1 LFDTIAPETAGDP
14 MSAKKWIRSSLRH
27 LHARLK
33 QLGHTASRPTLRR
46 LLHDAKFTLKA
57 NAKRDVG
64 KQHPH
69 RNAQFVHIADQ
80 RTRFREAG
88 LPIISIDTKKKELIG
103 NFKNHGR
110 TWCQEAEQVLIHDF
124 AEDDTIRAVPYG
136 IYDLTYNRGF
146 VSVGTSAD
154 TPEFAVDVIATWW
167 ETHGQAT
174 YPGAKQLLIL
184 ADSGGSNGC
193 HPRAWKLFVQK
204 RLSDRFGL
212 EVTICHYPA
221 GCSKWN
227 PIEYRLFSP
236 ISINWAG
243 QPLRSLEIMLGC
255 LKATTTCKGLRV
267 EAIVVDRKYLI
278 GQTAT
283 DPEMAALHLQRHEVC
298 PRWNYT
304 FQPRMA
310 EA

>member
-1 LFDTIAPETAGDP
+1 
-14 MSAKKWIRSSLRH
+14 MSTKKWLRSSLRN
-27 LHARLK
+27 
-33 QLGHTASRPTLRR
+33 LRSWLTDEGYTTSLSTVWR
-46 LLHDAKFTLKA
+46 LLKKAKYTLKA
-57 NAKRDVG
+57 NAKRDAG

-69 RNAQFVHIADQ
+69 RNAQFLHIADQ

-103 NFKNHGR
+103 NFKNNGR
-110 TWCQEAEQVLIHDF
+110 TWCQEAEKVLIHDF

-146 VSVGTSAD
+146 MSVGTSAD
-154 TPEFAVDVIATWW
+154 TPEFAVDVIAAWW

-174 YPGAKQLLIL
+174 YPEAKQLLIL

-193 HPRAWKLFVQK
+193 HPRAWKLYVQQ

-243 QPLRSLEIMLGC
+243 QPLRSLEIVLGC
-255 LKATTTCKGLRV
+255 LKATTTCKGLSV
-267 EAIVVDRKYLI
+267 EAVLVDRPYLTKK
-278 GQTAT
+278 TAT
-283 DPEMAALHLQRHEVC
+283 DAEMAALHLERHAVC

-304 FQPRMA
+304 FQPRSVMA
-310 EA
+310 

>member
-1 LFDTIAPETAGDP
+1 MRNTQF
-14 MSAKKWIRSSLRH
+14 
-27 LHARLK
+27 LHI
-33 QLGHTASRPTLRR
+33 
-46 LLHDAKFTLKA
+46 
-57 NAKRDVG
+57 V
-64 KQHPH
+64 
-69 RNAQFVHIADQ
+69 DQ

-110 TWCQEAEQVLIHDF
+110 TWCQEAECILIHDF
-124 AEDDTIRAVPYG
+124 AEDNTIRAVPYS

-146 VSVGTSAD
+146 MSVGTSAD
-154 TPEFAVDVIATWW
+154 TPEFAVDVIAAWW
-167 ETHGQAT
+167 ENHGQAT
-174 YPGAKQLLIL
+174 YPEAKQLLIL

-193 HPRAWKLFVQK
+193 HPRAWKLFLQK

-236 ISINWAG
+236 ISIDWAG
-243 QPLRSLEIMLGC
+243 QPLRSLESVLGC
-255 LKATTTCKGLRV
+255 LKATTTCKGLSV
-267 EAIVVDRKYLI
+267 EAVLVDRPYLTK
-278 GQTAT
+278 QTAT
-283 DPEMAALHLQRHEVC
+283 DAEMAALHLRRYTVC

-304 FQPRMA
+304 FQSRSFA
-310 EA
+310 A

>member
-1 LFDTIAPETAGDP
+1 
-14 MSAKKWIRSSLRH
+14 MSCQKWLRSSLRN
-27 LHARLK
+27 LRSWLTEA
-33 QLGHTASRPTLRR
+33 GHTTSLSTVWR
-46 LLHDAKFTLKA
+46 LLKKADFTLKA
-57 NAKRDVG
+57 NNKREAG
-64 KQHPH
+64 KQHPQ
-69 RNAQFVHIADQ
+69 RNAQFVHIAKE
-80 RTRFREAG
+80 RTRFCEAG

-103 NFKNHGR
+103 NFKNNGR
-110 TWCQEAEQVLIHDF
+110 TWCQEAECVLIHDF

-154 TPEFAVDVIATWW
+154 TSEFAVDVIAAWW
-167 ETHGQAT
+167 VSHGQGT

-193 HPRAWKLFVQK
+193 HPRAWKLFVQQ

-243 QPLRSLEIMLGC
+243 QPLRTLDIVLGC
-255 LKATTTCKGLRV
+255 LKATTTCKGLSV
-267 EAIVVDRKYLI
+267 VAVLVDRKYPT

-283 DPEMAALHLQRHEVC
+283 DAEMAALHLTRHTVC

-304 FQPRMA
+304 FQPRSVTA
-310 EA
+310 

>member
-1 LFDTIAPETAGDP
+1 
-14 MSAKKWIRSSLRH
+14 MSAKKWLRSSLRN
-27 LHARLK
+27 LRSWLTDA
-33 QLGHTASRPTLRR
+33 GHTTSLSTVWR
-46 LLHDAKFTLKA
+46 LLKKADFTLKA
-57 NAKRDVG
+57 NDKREAG
-64 KQHPH
+64 KQHPQ
-69 RNAQFVHIADQ
+69 RNAQFVHIAQ
-80 RTRFREAG
+80 VRTRFREAG

-103 NFKNHGR
+103 NFKNNGR
-110 TWCQEAEQVLIHDF
+110 TWCQEAECVLIHDF

-136 IYDLTYNRGF
+136 IYDLTHNRGF

-154 TPEFAVDVIATWW
+154 TPEFAVDVIAAWW
-167 ETHGQAT
+167 ETHGQGT
-174 YPGAKQLLIL
+174 YPDAKQLLIL

-193 HPRAWKLFVQK
+193 HPRAWKLYVQQ

-243 QPLRSLEIMLGC
+243 QPLRSLEIVLGC
-255 LKATTTCKGLRV
+255 LKATTTCKGLSV
-267 EAIVVDRKYLI
+267 EAVLVDRPYLTK
-278 GQTAT
+278 QTAT
-283 DPEMAALHLQRHEVC
+283 DAEMAALHLTRHAVC

-304 FQPRMA
+304 FQPRSF

>member
-1 LFDTIAPETAGDP
+1 LEHVAPETAGDP
-14 MSAKKWIRSSLRH
+14 MSTKKWLRSSLRH
-27 LHARLK
+27 LRTWLTDHC
-33 QLGHTASRPTLRR
+33 HPTSLATVRR
-46 LLHDAKFTLKA
+46 LLKKAKYALRA
-57 NAKRDVG
+57 NVKRDAG
-64 KQHPH
+64 KQHPQ
-69 RNAQFVHIADQ
+69 RNAQFLHIAAQ
-80 RTRFREAG
+80 RTRFCEAR

-110 TWCQEAEQVLIHDF
+110 TWCQEAECVLIHDF
-124 AEDDTIRAVPYG
+124 AEDDTVRAVPYG
-136 IYDLTYNRGF
+136 IYDLTHNRGF
-146 VSVGTSAD
+146 MSLGTSAD
-154 TPEFAVDVIATWW
+154 TPEFAVDVIAAWW
-167 ETHGQAT
+167 EQYGQAT
-174 YPGAKQLLIL
+174 YTGAKQLLIL

-193 HPRAWKLFVQK
+193 HPRAWKLFVQQ

-243 QPLRSLEIMLGC
+243 QPLRSLEIMLGY
-255 LKATTTCKGLRV
+255 LRATTTCKGLKV
-267 EAIVVDRKYLI
+267 EAILVDRKYPT

-283 DPEMAALHLQRHEVC
+283 DAEMAALHLTRHAVC

-304 FQPRMA
+304 FQPRSVTA
-310 EA
+310 

>member
-1 LFDTIAPETAGDP
+1 MRD
-14 MSAKKWIRSSLRH
+14 KKWIRSSLRR
-27 LHARLK
+27 LRLRLQAR
-33 QLGHTASRPTLRR
+33 GHTSSPSTLHR
-46 LLHDAKFTLKA
+46 LLKKAKFTLKA
-57 NAKRDVG
+57 NAKRDAG
-64 KQHPH
+64 KDHPD
-69 RNAQFVHIADQ
+69 RNVQFEHLKAQ
-80 RTRFREAG
+80 RTLFLEAG
-88 LPIISIDTKKKELIG
+88 LPVISIDTKKKELIG
-103 NFKNHGR
+103 NYKNNGR
-110 TWCQEAEQVLIHDF
+110 VWCHEAERVSIHDF
-124 AEDDTIRAVPYG
+124 AEEGTIRAVPYG
-136 IYDLTYNRGF
+136 LYDVTHNRGF

-154 TPEFAVDVIATWW
+154 TPEFAVDVIAAWW

-174 YPGAKQLLIL
+174 YPTADRLLIL

-193 HPRAWKLFVQK
+193 HPRAWKLYVQE

-243 QPLRSLEIMLGC
+243 QPLRTLETMLGWMN
-255 LKATTTCKGLRV
+255 ATTTCMGLTVKALLLDRV
-267 EAIVVDRKYLI
+267 YKT

-283 DPEMAALHLQRHEVC
+283 DAEMAALRVQRHSVC

-304 FQPRMA
+304 FQPRRTA
-310 EA
+310 

>member
-1 LFDTIAPETAGDP
+1 MCD
-14 MSAKKWIRSSLRH
+14 KKWLRSSLRH
-27 LHARLK
+27 LRTWLT
-33 QLGHTASRPTLRR
+33 QNGHPTSLATVRR
-46 LLHDAKFTLKA
+46 LLKKAKYALRA
-57 NAKRDVG
+57 NVKRDAG

-69 RNAQFVHIADQ
+69 RNAQFEHIAAQ
-80 RTRFREAG
+80 RAHFGEAG

-103 NFKNHGR
+103 NFKNNGR
-110 TWCQEAEQVLIHDF
+110 VWCQEVEPVLIHDF

-136 IYDLTYNRGF
+136 IYDLTHNRGF
-146 VSVGTSAD
+146 ISVGTSAD
-154 TPEFAVDVIATWW
+154 TPEFAVDAIAAWW

-174 YPGAKQLLIL
+174 YPQAKQLLIL

-193 HPRAWKLFVQK
+193 HPRAWKLYVQQ

-236 ISINWAG
+236 ISSNWAG
-243 QPLRSLEIMLGC
+243 KPLRTLEIMLGC
-255 LKATTTCKGLRV
+255 LRATTTCKGLTV
-267 EAIVVDRKYLI
+267 EAVLVDRKYPT

-283 DPEMAALHLQRHEVC
+283 DAEMAALHLQRHALC

-304 FQPRMA
+304 FQPRQSVA
-310 EA
+310 

>member
-1 LFDTIAPETAGDP
+1 LEHVAPETAGDP
-14 MSAKKWIRSSLRH
+14 MSTKQWLRSSLRN
-27 LHARLK
+27 
-33 QLGHTASRPTLRR
+33 LRHWLTDQGYATSLSTIWR
-46 LLHDAKFTLKA
+46 LLKKADFTLKA
-57 NAKRDVG
+57 NVKRDAG
-64 KQHPH
+64 KQHPQ
-69 RNAQFVHIADQ
+69 RNAQFLHIAQ
-80 RTRFREAG
+80 ERTLFREAG

-103 NFKNHGR
+103 NFKNNGR
-110 TWCQEAEQVLIHDF
+110 TWCQEAECVLIHDF

-136 IYDLTYNRGF
+136 IYDLTHNRGF
-146 VSVGTSAD
+146 MSVGTSAD
-154 TPEFAVDVIATWW
+154 TPEFAVDVIAAWW

-174 YPGAKQLLIL
+174 YPEAKQLLIL

-193 HPRAWKLFVQK
+193 HPRAWKLYLQQ

-243 QPLRSLEIMLGC
+243 QPLRSLERVLGC
-255 LKATTTCKGLRV
+255 LKATTTCKGLTV
-267 EAIVVDRKYLI
+267 EAVLVDRPYLT

-283 DPEMAALHLQRHEVC
+283 DAEMAALHLTRHAVC

-304 FQPRMA
+304 FHPRSVA
-310 EA
+310 I